1 MNQILELMIIKPQ
14 IYNLKLVIVALTSL
28 ICALGYY
35 SYTNYTSLNEYHKFL
50 LEENASVEVEL
61 NQMAI
66 NYNALKIDNR
76 EIQSKLENSQIK
88 IARILDSVKYLKP
101 DVYLVAHYKKQLQ
114 VLKDENKRI
123 LALVDQLNA
132 ENEFLKEETL
142 RVGMELDQT
151 MSVTETLK
159 TRNTTLSRINS
170 KNEEIMN
177 KAKVLSVKDVFVEG
191 VKRITNS
198 GTIKSTTSARRAKKL
213 NVCFT
218 IPENRFSDKG
228 KKELYI
234 QILDPNSNVVGDKGD
249 VKIGDASL
257 IYSQKIVV
265 DYDNNSLQECIFIEP
280 SEGESLEKGN
290 YYINIYHENRLVGKS
305 TLSLK

>member
-1 MNQILELMIIKPQ
+1 MIIKPQ